1 MPERSGFKTIDLIAK
16 DLGIT
21 EDQVRVLIA
30 LLDIQSRTFPDDRRP
45 RYYSPEDIARIAR
58 MLEQGKNP

>member
-1 MPERSGFKTIDLIAK
+1 MPERDGYKTIDVIAN

-21 EDQVRVLIA
+21 DDQVRVLIA

-45 RYYSPEDIARIAR
+45 RYYSPEDIARISR
-58 MLEQGKNP
+58 MIEQGKKP